1 MISSFFFEELP
12 KKLLFE
18 NSILQAMILAS
29 ITALLIK
36 IIMYTKD
43 TLDER
48 LFTILHIERG
58 DPSFHWVQAL
68 LCTHCVLRS
77 NLLVRTTDNDGDD
90 KDEGEGDDLSEEA
103 TIEGACSKIASN
115 VEFLPGVGSHHFTYK
130 GKNVWVTLHQRDKGA
145 EVGGRGGG
153 TDSILKSITFRV
165 YGGSTEW
172 FRELIAEAYGRIE
185 HKRRS
190 KTHMYMLD
198 QWGESWE
205 VVSARS
211 KRSMDTVHLD
221 GTQSEDIMA
230 DIRQFLHSK
239 EFFGKH
245 GIPYRRGYLLY
256 GPPGCG
262 KSSFVISVAG
272 ELGLNICILSL
283 SSNKKLSDDNLAS
296 ILNSAPNRSILLLE
310 DIDCSFGQIRKKE
323 KKSSED
329 SDSSLTFGGLLNAL
343 DGACAQEGRIV
354 FMTTNHAARLDPALI
369 RPGRVDKMFRFGN
382 ATSLMM
388 QKFFMSFFADFKVTE
403 EDAKEFA
410 DELGLLDSPISM
422 AQIQVYLLEYRDDP
436 VAAVRNVRQIKNWNH
451 AEIVQEKDIDIDID
465 VDGEE
470 IEVGVHKTESSC
482 STA

>member
-18 NSILQAMILAS
+18 NTILQAMILAS

-36 IIMYTKD
+36 AIVYAKNS
-43 TLDER
+43 LDER

-58 DPSFHWVQAL
+58 DPAFHWIQSF
-68 LCTHCVLRS
+68 LCKHCVLRS
-77 NLLVRTTDNDGDD
+77 NLLVRTMDCDDEHDHDEDGDM
-90 KDEGEGDDLSEEA
+90 SES

-115 VEFLPGVGSHHFTYK
+115 VEFLPGLGSHHFHYK

-145 EVGGRGGG
+145 EVGGRSRGS
-153 TDSILKSITFRV
+153 DSILKSITFRV
-165 YGGSTEW
+165 PGGTTEW
-172 FRELIAEAYGRIE
+172 FRELIAEAYGHIE

-205 VVSARS
+205 VVSARA

-221 GTQSEDIMA
+221 GTQSEDIMS
-230 DIRQFLHSK
+230 DIRRFLNSR
-239 EFFGKH
+239 EFFAKH

-296 ILNSAPNRSILLLE
+296 ILNSAPSRSILLLE
-310 DIDCSFGQIRKKE
+310 DIDCSFGEIRKKE

-354 FMTTNHAARLDPALI
+354 FMTTNHADRLDAALI

-388 QKFFMSFFADFKVTE
+388 QKFFLSFFAEYRVTE
-403 EDAKEFA
+403 KQAKEFSN
-410 DELGLLDSPISM
+410 ELVLLDNPISM

-436 VAAVRNVRQIKNWNH
+436 VAALRNVREIKNWNH
-451 AEIVQEKDIDIDID
+451 AQIAQEKD
-465 VDGEE
+465 VDKEE
-470 IEVGVHKTESSC
+470 NECEEVEVGIHKTESSC